1 MLKIESLTARVKDG
15 PEILRGISL
24 EVKPG
29 EIHAIMGPNGSG
41 KSTLARILAGHPEYE
56 VTGGDIRFELDDE
69 WRSLLELAPH
79 ERAAAGVFLAF
90 QYPVEVPGVSN
101 SAFLHASYNA
111 IRRARKLPEMD
122 AVEFRDLLVEKIALI
137 GMDPAYLDRAVNLDF
152 SGGEKK
158 RNEILQMAVLAPR
171 LAVLDETDSGL
182 DVDSLRIVA
191 EGVKRLHAAHKAVLM
206 ITHYQRMLN
215 YITPDHVHIL
225 MDGRVV
231 RSGDADL
238 ARTVESR
245 GYDWL
250 KESA

>member
-158 RNEILQMAVLAPR
+158 RNEILQMAVLAPK

-191 EGVKRLHAAHKAVLM
+191 EGVNRLHAAHKAVLL